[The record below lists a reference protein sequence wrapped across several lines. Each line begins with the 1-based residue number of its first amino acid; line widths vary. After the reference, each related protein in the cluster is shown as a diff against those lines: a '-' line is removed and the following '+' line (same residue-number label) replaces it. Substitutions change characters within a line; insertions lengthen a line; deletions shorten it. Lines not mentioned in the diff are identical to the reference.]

1 VSLRSPLGRVLGHG
15 VAKSGVHHWW
25 VERMTALALLP
36 LTLWLLCA
44 LLSLPLADH
53 AAVVQWIAFGLHP
66 LWLVVTI
73 VIMTWHSSLGV
84 EVVLEDY
91 VHAAGLRT
99 LSLIATR
106 FAHFIVAAVAVYAVL
121 RIALRSA

>member
-1 VSLRSPLGRVLGHG
+1 MSLRSPLGRVLGHG

-36 LTLWLLCA
+36 LSLWLLIA

-66 LWLVVTI
+66 LWLVITI
-73 VIMTWHSSLGV
+73 VAMTWHSSLGV

-106 FAHFIVAAVAVYAVL
+106 FAHFIVAAVAIYAVL
-121 RIALRSA
+121 HIALRSA